1 MDSSYIIKVDC
12 PDEKGLVYRVSE
24 VLYKNGVNI
33 ITNREFV
40 DLENRRFFFRAEVN
54 GEVSID
60 KIKNELQKK
69 LGNSANIYISK
80 RKKKDIVIL
89 CTKEAHALGDILI
102 KYYSGELNATIKAV
116 VSNYEVLKPLVDKFN
131 IPYHFISHEGL
142 SRVEHEKQILDIL
155 KSYTIDYIVLAKY
168 MRILTPE
175 FVKNYQNSIINIH
188 HSFLPAFI
196 GANPYK
202 QAYNRGV
209 KIIGATAHIVN
220 DNLDEGPI
228 ISQDI
233 IRVDHTYSWKDMQL
247 AGRNV
252 EKTVLSNALS
262 LAFDDKIFINGNK
275 TIIF

>member
-1 MDSSYIIKVDC
+1 MNSSYIIKVDC
-12 PDEKGLVYRVSE
+12 PDKKGLVYSVSE

-54 GEVSID
+54 GEVSVEDIE
-60 KIKNELQKK
+60 NELQTK
-69 LGNSANIYISK
+69 LGSEANIYMSK
-80 RKKKDIVIL
+80 RKKKNIIIL

-102 KYYSGELNATIKAV
+102 KHYSGELNANILAV
-116 VSNYEVLKPLVDKFN
+116 VSNYEVLKSLVDKFD
-131 IPYHFISHEGL
+131 IPYHFVSHEGL
-142 SRVEHEKQILDIL
+142 SRVEHEKQILDVL
-155 KSYTIDYIVLAKY
+155 KSYEIDYIVLAKY

-175 FVKNYQNSIINIH
+175 FVENYKNRIINIH

-247 AGRNV
+247 AGRNI

>member
-1 MDSSYIIKVDC
+1 MNSSYIIKIDC
-12 PDEKGLVYRVSE
+12 PDEKGLVYKVSE

-40 DLENRRFFFRAEVN
+40 DLENRRFFFRAEVD

-60 KIKNELQKK
+60 KIKSELQKK
-69 LGNSANIYISK
+69 LGNDANIYISK

-102 KYYSGELNATIKAV
+102 KHYSGELNANIKAV
-116 VSNYEVLKPLVDKFN
+116 VSNYEILKPLVDKFN

-155 KSYTIDYIVLAKY
+155 KTYTIDYIVLAKY

-175 FVKNYQNSIINIH
+175 FVKNYQNRIINIH

>member
-1 MDSSYIIKVDC
+1 MYNNYIIKVDC
-12 PDEKGLVYRVSE
+12 PDKKGLVYNVSE

-33 ITNREFV
+33 VTNREFV

-54 GEVSID
+54 GEVLAED
-60 KIKNELQKK
+60 IKNELQEK
-69 LGNSANIYISK
+69 LGDEANIYISK
-80 RKKKDIVIL
+80 RKRKNIVIL

-102 KYYSGELNATIKAV
+102 KHYSNELNANILAV
-116 VSNYEVLKPLVDKFN
+116 ISNYEVLQSLVLRFD
-131 IPYHFISHEGL
+131 IPYYYVSHEKL
-142 SRVEHEKQILDIL
+142 SRVEHEEKILQILKKYD
-155 KSYTIDYIVLAKY
+155 IDYIVLAKY
-168 MRILTPE
+168 MRILTPQ
-175 FVKNYQNSIINIH
+175 FVSNYKDQIINIH

-233 IRVDHTYSWKDMQL
+233 IRVDHTYSWKDMQK

-252 EKTVLSNALS
+252 EKTVLSNALT

>member
-1 MDSSYIIKVDC
+1 MNSSYIIKVDC
-12 PDEKGLVYRVSE
+12 PDEKGLVYKVSE

-54 GEVSID
+54 GEVQVEE
-60 KIKNELQKK
+60 IKNELQEK
-69 LGNSANIYISK
+69 LGNDANIYMSK
-80 RKKKDIVIL
+80 REKKNIVIL

-102 KYYSGELNATIKAV
+102 KHYSGELNANILAV
-116 VSNYEVLKPLVDKFN
+116 VSNYEILKPLVEKFD

-142 SRVEHEKQILDIL
+142 SRVSHEEQILKVL
-155 KSYTIDYIVLAKY
+155 KSYEVDYIVLAKY

-175 FVKNYQNSIINIH
+175 FVKNYTNHIINIH

-233 IRVDHTYSWKDMQL
+233 IRVDHTYSWKDMQC
-247 AGRNV
+247 AGRNI
-252 EKTVLSNALS
+252 EKSVLSNALT